1 MIVVSDTS
9 PITALITIQQID
21 LLRQL
26 YNEVKIPSA
35 VAKELLAYH
44 TEIPPF
50 IQVVPVT
57 EIPLLTELNRQL
69 DRGEAEAIVLA
80 KELHADLLL
89 IDEALGRE
97 AARQEHLPVI
107 GLMGVL
113 LIAKKKGR
121 IPSLAGLIERLETEA
136 GFYLSRPVKARVLKE
151 AGESNEKE

>member
-9 PITALITIQQID
+9 PITALLTIQEID

-26 YNEVKIPSA
+26 YGDVKIPSA

-44 TEIPPF
+44 DKLPDF
-50 IQVVPVT
+50 IQTVPVNNS
-57 EIPLLTELNRQL
+57 PLLEQLKYQL
-69 DRGEAEAIVLA
+69 DLGEAEAIVLA

-97 AARQEHLPVI
+97 AARHEHLPII

-113 LIAKKKGR
+113 LIAKKKGL
-121 IPSLAGLIERLETEA
+121 IASMHDLIERLESEA
-136 GFYLSRPVKARVLKE
+136 GFYLSRQVKEKVLAVAE
-151 AGESNEKE
+151 E

>member
-35 VAKELLAYH
+35 VAEELLAYH
-44 TEIPPF
+44 TALPPF
-50 IQVVPVT
+50 IQAVPVT
-57 EIPLLTELNRQL
+57 AIPRLTELNRQL

-113 LIAKKKGR
+113 LIAKKKGLVS
-121 IPSLAGLIERLETEA
+121 SLTEIIERLETEA
-136 GFYLSRPVKARVLKE
+136 GFYLSRPVKARVLAA
-151 AGESNEKE
+151 AGE

>member
-26 YNEVKIPSA
+26 YSEVKIPPA
-35 VAKELLAYH
+35 VAEELLAYH
-44 TEIPPF
+44 TELPPF
-50 IQVVPVT
+50 IQTVPVV
-57 EIPLLTELNRQL
+57 EIPLLEELNREL

-97 AARQEHLPVI
+97 AARHEHLPVI

-113 LIAKKKGR
+113 LMAKKKGLV
-121 IPSLAGLIERLETEA
+121 PSLVDLIERLEIEA
-136 GFYLSRPVKARVLKE
+136 GFYLSRQLKARVLDA
-151 AGESNEKE
+151 AGE

>member
-1 MIVVSDTS
+1 VIVVSDTS

-35 VAKELLAYH
+35 VAEELLAYH
-44 TEIPPF
+44 TKIPSF
-50 IQVVPVT
+50 IQAVPVT
-57 EIPLLTELNRQL
+57 KIPLLAELNRQL

-89 IDEALGRE
+89 IDEAMGRE

-113 LIAKKKGR
+113 LIAKKKGLVR
-121 IPSLAGLIERLETEA
+121 SLTEIIDRLETEA
-136 GFYLSRPVKARVLKE
+136 GFYLSRPQSADSCRRRRITSTAR
-151 AGESNEKE
+151 